1 MMKDVENVLSPRIN
15 ASFEVIPQKVF
26 LKAGYG
32 VTAKMPTLVYLY
44 PEKAYFEYININEM
58 PNDKIPEDQ
67 CIFMTTTRVFDT
79 RNHDLKAATNTK
91 AELGADFLFDDFQ
104 LYVTAFKEHLKKPL
118 HRLQFPEGPCR
129 NKIGSAGHPAP
140 PPADAST
147 SRLPMPST
155 QIGRASCRER
165 V

>member
-1 MMKDVENVLSPRIN
+1 MEGNVGKGKVFDRMAPPYRNLQALNATFRPRAYKDIPFIRHGSFFVEENLTAHLTPNNQLRVQAGLRYDMMKDVENVLSPRIN

-67 CIFMTTTRVFDT
+67 RIFMTTTRVFDT
-79 RNHDLKAATNTK
+79 RNHDLKAATNTN
-91 AELGADFLFDDFQ
+91 A
-104 LYVTAFKEHLKKPL
+104 
-118 HRLQFPEGPCR
+118 
-129 NKIGSAGHPAP
+129 
-140 PPADAST
+140 
-147 SRLPMPST
+147 
-155 QIGRASCRER
+155 
-165 V
+165 